1 MLLVT
6 VRVRSLCRLPAVE
19 ERSDEGNEVKGPHLE
34 PRAGLIMRTY
44 SPDLVCRSRHPYWSR
59 SMVRNTLRRATSF
72 VVCALALAA
81 PTAIAQR
88 GGGAGAADSI
98 KYKYPST
105 AQIDALKA
113 EAVKEIDA
121 KAKMIQVMVDQVFS
135 YGELG
140 FQ

>member
-1 MLLVT
+1 
-6 VRVRSLCRLPAVE
+6 
-19 ERSDEGNEVKGPHLE
+19 
-34 PRAGLIMRTY
+34 
-44 SPDLVCRSRHPYWSR
+44 
-59 SMVRNTLRRATSF
+59 MVRNTLRRATSF